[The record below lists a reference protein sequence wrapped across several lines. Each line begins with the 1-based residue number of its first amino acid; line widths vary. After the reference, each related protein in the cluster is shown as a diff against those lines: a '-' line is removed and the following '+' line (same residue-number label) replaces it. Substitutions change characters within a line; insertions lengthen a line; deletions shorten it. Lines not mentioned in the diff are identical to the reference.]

1 MGPSHTDAAEL
12 DDSFVMVADSGG
24 SHGTEGG
31 SVCVLKVSAA
41 DEGLVGEALL
51 VFGGL
56 QTAAEEACRWG
67 GEVDG
72 CVEVFLLIISFAR
85 RSRTGVLS
93 LVGAG
98 RILRYGFETAEEPFI
113 PIMLPDDV
121 TLTIFTVPMEGD

>member
-1 MGPSHTDAAEL
+1 M
-12 DDSFVMVADSGG
+12 MVADSGC

-31 SVCVLKVSAA
+31 VCVLKVSAA

-67 GEVDG
+67 GELDK

-85 RSRTGVLS
+85 RSSTGVLS

-98 RILRYGFETAEEPFI
+98 RILRYGFETAEELFI

-121 TLTIFTVPMEGD
+121 TLTILIAPMEGD